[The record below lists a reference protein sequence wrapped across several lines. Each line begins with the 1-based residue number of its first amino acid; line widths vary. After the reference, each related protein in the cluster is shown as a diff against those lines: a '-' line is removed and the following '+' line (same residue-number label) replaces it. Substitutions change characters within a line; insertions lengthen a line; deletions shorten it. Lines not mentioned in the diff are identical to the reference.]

1 MDEREDAGLAIGRVA
16 VEREVT
22 FESRLFYWFTAP
34 QVQLCPRVCF
44 IGCGGDIE
52 DSRLPQKVLG
62 SIPATS
68 KTFFKRTCC
77 SRFVWCQGLLLK

>member
-34 QVQLCPRVCF
+34 QGQLCLRVFF

-52 DSRLPQKVLG
+52 DSRV
-62 SIPATS
+62 AS
-68 KTFFKRTCC
+68 KGPGFNSGYLQDFF
-77 SRFVWCQGLLLK
+77 QENLLL